1 MNVQWF
7 FILCS
12 INFTSLLIVS
22 MLILFYLKKREKVA
36 SEAAQKLLEKEEDRL
51 NQILDEIANISTALY
66 GDIEDKQKHLARAL
80 EDAQDKIDLLQNL
93 TNMNV
98 APVAKGVRKR
108 GAAAQKKR
116 SVQQKVVPEEQPM
129 QAKPTANSQT
139 VFEVIYGLSDKGK
152 SILEIA
158 KIVNK
163 PKGEI
168 ELILNLRHATRSL
181 S

>member
-66 GDIEDKQKHLARAL
+66 GDIEDKQKHLARVL
-80 EDAQDKIDLLQNL
+80 DEAQDKIDILQKL
-93 TNMNV
+93 THMHV
-98 APVAKGVRKR
+98 APPATAVRKR
-108 GAAAQKKR
+108 GAAAHKKR
-116 SVQQKVVPEEQPM
+116 SAPQKVMAEESPM
-129 QAKPTANSQT
+129 QSKPTSNSQT
-139 VFEVIYGLSDKGK
+139 VFEVIYGLADKGH
-152 SILEIA
+152 SILQIA
-158 KIVNK
+158 KIANK
-163 PKGEI
+163 PKGEV